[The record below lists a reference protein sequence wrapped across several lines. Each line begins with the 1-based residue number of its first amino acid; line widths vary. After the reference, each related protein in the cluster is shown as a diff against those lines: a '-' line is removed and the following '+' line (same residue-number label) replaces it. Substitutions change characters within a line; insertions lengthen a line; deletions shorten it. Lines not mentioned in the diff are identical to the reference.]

1 MFESSGLRVIGGRM
15 TNKGLCAFITK
26 VKRGSIADTVGQ
38 LKPGDEVL
46 EWNGR
51 SLRGLTLEQVSEI
64 ILETKQDPQVELIVE
79 RNLE

>member
-1 MFESSGLRVIGGRM
+1 M